1 MKAESLHFSHILT
14 VWFQIHCVRTSNY
27 LKKKRSLNVKKK
39 SWLVDNTIH
48 WMLYVFSVRADM

>member
-27 LKKKRSLNVKKK
+27 LKKKRRLNVKK
-39 SWLVDNTIH
+39 S
-48 WMLYVFSVRADM
+48 